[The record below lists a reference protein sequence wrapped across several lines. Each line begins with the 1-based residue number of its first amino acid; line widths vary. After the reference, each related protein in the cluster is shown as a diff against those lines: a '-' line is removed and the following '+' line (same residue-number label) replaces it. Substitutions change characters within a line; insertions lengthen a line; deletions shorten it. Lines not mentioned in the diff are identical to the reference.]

1 MFLLKNLHG
10 NIGNLLWRI
19 ACGEW
24 YRRLWH
30 LDRMVFLIKSDRD
43 YRRFC
48 QFAPYMG
55 WTRYEVLRRPPED
68 TDFIQFRNMPV
79 NTKYYPLPASIEPGR
94 NVWMSGSNESPL
106 FWNNDFDFVHD
117 LFISHDNP
125 YILDAIA
132 ADTRVLD
139 RFGLAGCPFVSVNVR
154 RGADKLAL
162 QDKYV
167 IPTVEWLTR
176 AMNRFPGMPF
186 VFTSDDPDWCRRHFS
201 HRPDCFFSDIPAT
214 VPATVPDASPSGSS
228 PKWMRDLLMA
238 TLASHN
244 IISNSTFSWW
254 GAYLNPHPGKQVI
267 YSLPWYRHRTPSQTD
282 SIPPTWIPLQ

>member
-1 MFLLKNLHG
+1 MPYLLKNLHG
-10 NIGNLLWRI
+10 NIGNLMWRI

-24 YRRLWH
+24 YRRKWH
-30 LDRMVFLIKSDRD
+30 LDRMVFLIWTDED
-43 YRRFC
+43 YLRFR

-55 WTRYEVLRRPPED
+55 WTQYEAVRHQPAGEK
-68 TDFIQFRNMPV
+68 FIEFRNMPV

-94 NVWMSGSNESPL
+94 SVWMSGANESPL
-106 FWNNDFDFVHD
+106 FWNNDFRFVRS
-117 LFISHDNP
+117 LFVDMENP
-125 YILDAIA
+125 YIRNSLDLCFAE
-132 ADTRVLD
+132 LES
-139 RFGLAGCPFVSVNVR
+139 FGLAGRPFVSVNVR

-186 VFTSDDPDWCRRHFS
+186 VFTSDDTDWCRRHFS
-201 HRPDCFFSDIPAT
+201 HRPDCFFSGIST
-214 VPATVPDASPSGSS
+214 TVPDASPTGSS

-238 TLASHN
+238 TLASHD

-282 SIPPTWIPLQ
+282 SIPPTWRAVQ